1 MFLLLIIP
9 AVDSVNQSSEPEQT
23 AVYVGNCMGL
33 HYRLLTQKKLRVLST
48 GFHIPQMTH
57 TNLQPDA

>member
-9 AVDSVNQSSEPEQT
+9 AVDSVNQNSELDQT
-23 AVYVGNCMGL
+23 EVYVGNCMGP
-33 HYRLLTQKKLRVLST
+33 HYRLLTQRKLRVLFT
-48 GFHIPQMTH
+48 GSHIPEMTH